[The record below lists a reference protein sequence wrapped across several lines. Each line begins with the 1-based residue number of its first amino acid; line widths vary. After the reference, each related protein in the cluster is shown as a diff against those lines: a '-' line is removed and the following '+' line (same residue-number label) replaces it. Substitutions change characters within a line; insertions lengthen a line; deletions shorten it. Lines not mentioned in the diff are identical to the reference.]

1 MNVSSG
7 ADTEYWVVDVSKV
20 DLANRSGNLISLA
33 DPSMGPS
40 PEEVLEL
47 LLRLG
52 LKCCNE
58 NCTTRPSMID
68 VVRELEEMWL
78 RVRGSELGAH

>member
-1 MNVSSG
+1 M
-7 ADTEYWVVDVSKV
+7 SKV
-20 DLANRSGNLISLA
+20 ELANRSGNLTSLA

-40 PEEVLEL
+40 VGEVLEL
-47 LLRLG
+47 LLLLG
-52 LKCCNE
+52 MKCCNE
-58 NCTTRPSMID
+58 NCTTRPTMID

>member
-1 MNVSSG
+1 M
-7 ADTEYWVVDVSKV
+7 SKV
-20 DLANRSGNLISLA
+20 DLANRSGNLTSLA

-40 PEEVLEL
+40 PGEVLESL
-47 LLRLG
+47 LLLG
-52 LKCCNE
+52 LTCCNE
-58 NCTTRPSMID
+58 NCMTRPSMID